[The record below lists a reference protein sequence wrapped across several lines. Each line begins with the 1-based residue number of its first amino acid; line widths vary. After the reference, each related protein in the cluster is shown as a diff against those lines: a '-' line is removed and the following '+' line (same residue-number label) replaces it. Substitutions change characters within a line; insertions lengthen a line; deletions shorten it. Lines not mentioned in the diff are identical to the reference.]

1 MLPFLSKQLDKNF
14 LGYVYINV
22 LIITTLQASSY
33 PKRAEQRQERFYK
46 TLVYFSSKYL
56 LFHLLTQ

>member
-1 MLPFLSKQLDKNF
+1 MNVQC
-14 LGYVYINV
+14 INNN
-22 LIITTLQASSY
+22 LNLRANSY

-56 LFHLLTQ
+56 PFHLLN